1 MANEK
6 NEERQ
11 NNDANRPLRLDQ
23 DVKRLT
29 RDTGISESQAIALVH
44 RFGKDR
50 SAMLN
55 AAAKLVSFG
64 R

>member
-1 MANEK
+1 MANEEK
-6 NEERQ
+6 GQDR
-11 NNDANRPLRLDQ
+11 DANRPLRLDK

-29 RDTGISESQAIALVH
+29 RDTGVSESQAIALVH

-50 SAMLN
+50 SAMLS
-55 AAAKLVSFG
+55 AAAKLVSFA